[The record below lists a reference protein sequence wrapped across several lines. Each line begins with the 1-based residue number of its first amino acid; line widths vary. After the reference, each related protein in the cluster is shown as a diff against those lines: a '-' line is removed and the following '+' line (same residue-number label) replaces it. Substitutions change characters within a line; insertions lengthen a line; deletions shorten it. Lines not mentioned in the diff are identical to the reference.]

1 MTNFLDQFMGIGIL
15 VVLLVV
21 ALIDFIGR
29 YKTASPDKALIVS
42 GSFLGKNTHIDKATG
57 NTMKV
62 VRGGGTFVIGI
73 SDSQGAIALVEQIG
87 KSVRRLST
95 RRKGFLS
102 QLTEQLSLRSV
113 PQLKK

>member
-21 ALIDFIGR
+21 ALIIFIGR

-42 GSFLGKNTHIDKATG
+42 GSFPWRISITHTNKATG

-62 VRGGGTFVIGI
+62 VRGGGTFVIPVF
-73 SDSQGAIALVEQIG
+73 QTAKE
-87 KSVRRLST
+87 
-95 RRKGFLS
+95 
-102 QLTEQLSLRSV
+102 LSLLSSKLEVSTPAVYIGGRSSC
-113 PQLKK
+113 LS

>member
-21 ALIDFIGR
+21 ALVIFIGR

-42 GSFLGKNTHIDKATG
+42 GSFLGSKNTHIDKATG

-62 VRGGGTFVIGI
+62 VRGK
-73 SDSQGAIALVEQIG
+73 VEEHFR
-87 KSVRRLST
+87 SRLDYLYSPEG
-95 RRKGFLS
+95 RNLKNAENLAA
-102 QLTEQLSLRSV
+102 
-113 PQLKK
+113 LKKIVG

>member
-21 ALIDFIGR
+21 ALIIFIGR

-42 GSFLGKNTHIDKATG
+42 GSFLGSKNTHIDKATG

-62 VRGGGTFVIGI
+62 VRGGGTFVIPVFQTAKEL
-73 SDSQGAIALVEQIG
+73 SLLSSKLEVRDR
-87 KSVRRLST
+87 KSV
-95 RRKGFLS
+95 
-102 QLTEQLSLRSV
+102 V
-113 PQLKK
+113 